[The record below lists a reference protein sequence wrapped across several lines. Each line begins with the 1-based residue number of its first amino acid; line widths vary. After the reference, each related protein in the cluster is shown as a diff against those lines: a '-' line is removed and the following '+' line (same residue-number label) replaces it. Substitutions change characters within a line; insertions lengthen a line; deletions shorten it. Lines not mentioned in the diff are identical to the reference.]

1 MMGFMIYF
9 VINMRLF
16 KMFKVFLKSG
26 PGGEK
31 SGKWGRIGK
40 KKPVPESSLP
50 YYFQR
55 I

>member
-9 VINMRLF
+9 VINMRFF

-31 SGKWGRIGK
+31 WGKMGEKRLSQSPHFPTTFGEQI
-40 KKPVPESSLP
+40 
-50 YYFQR
+50 
-55 I
+55 

>member
-31 SGKWGRIGK
+31 SGKMGK

-50 YYFQR
+50 YYSHNPEF
-55 I
+55 